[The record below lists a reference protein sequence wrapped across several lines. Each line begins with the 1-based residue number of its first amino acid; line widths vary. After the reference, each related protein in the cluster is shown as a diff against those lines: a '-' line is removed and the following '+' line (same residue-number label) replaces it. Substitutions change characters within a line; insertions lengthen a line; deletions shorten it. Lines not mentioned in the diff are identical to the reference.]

1 MISVSL
7 IICCLVPPL
16 NSVPSS
22 TLQAWRFHR
31 WPNSLISAKHM
42 ITIKHYSSIFEPFI
56 LLSLIII
63 TTYLINITDAVQNQD
78 NLTHFVSC
86 KYYHYDHA
94 LFNYLMHKMIN
105 VLTRGDHMP
114 NLITSLKHW
123 ALGILQLWPLLTQRQ
138 HNKLSDRMDDKI
150 ESLFPIDQ

>member
-42 ITIKHYSSIFEPFI
+42 ITIITALYLNRSYYYHWLSLPHIWSISQMQFRIKIIWHTLLAVSSII
-56 LLSLIII
+56 MTML
-63 TTYLINITDAVQNQD
+63 
-78 NLTHFVSC
+78 
-86 KYYHYDHA
+86 
-94 LFNYLMHKMIN
+94 YLMHKMIN
-105 VLTRGDHMP
+105 FLTRGDHMP